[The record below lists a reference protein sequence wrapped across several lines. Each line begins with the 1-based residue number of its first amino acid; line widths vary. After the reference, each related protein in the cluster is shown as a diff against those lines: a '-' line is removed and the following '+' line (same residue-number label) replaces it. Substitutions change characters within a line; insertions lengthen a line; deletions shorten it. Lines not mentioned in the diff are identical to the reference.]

1 MAFGHLQN
9 IGNHRL
15 KANVFFILQ
24 ADDAR
29 AFDRNTFHV
38 VRAFQQAL
46 WLQFFAAEA
55 NDHHFAAEVRV
66 KGDIVD
72 GANRHH
78 RRWRI
83 NRYAAAIEVIQT
95 HHAVDVGIV
104 FQQPGALDLLRHE
117 ARDALVQRAAPV
129 DERCLRRD
137 FADRFVTEDTVRW
150 DASRRALSAQRESR
164 FDQIVFDAR
173 PAGRVEPAL
182 AAAALTDAV
191 RDLGLD
197 ALPWPE
203 SLRQWRE
210 RVRCLRDWMP
220 DLGLPDLS
228 DDALMAT
235 LDDWLQ
241 PAFAGKTRLDALGED
256 DLANALKSGL
266 DWSLRQRI
274 DALAPTRITVPSGME
289 RRIEYAHG
297 QPPVLAVK
305 LQELFGLADTPR
317 VADDRVPVLL
327 HLLSP
332 GGKPLQVTSDLRN
345 FWNSTYAEVKKEM
358 KGRYPKHPWPD
369 DPWSA
374 QATHRAKPRG
384 T

>member
-1 MAFGHLQN
+1 
-9 IGNHRL
+9 RP
-15 KANVFFILQ
+15 
-24 ADDAR
+24 DAR
-29 AFDRNTFHV
+29 
-38 VRAFQQAL
+38 
-46 WLQFFAAEA
+46 
-55 NDHHFAAEVRV
+55 
-66 KGDIVD
+66 
-72 GANRHH
+72 
-78 RRWRI
+78 
-83 NRYAAAIEVIQT
+83 
-95 HHAVDVGIV
+95 
-104 FQQPGALDLLRHE
+104 
-117 ARDALVQRAAPV
+117 
-129 DERCLRRD
+129 
-137 FADRFVTEDTVRW
+137 
-150 DASRRALSAQRESR
+150 
-164 FDQIVFDAR
+164 
-173 PAGRVEPAL
+173 L
-182 AAAALTDAV
+182 AAQALTDAV
-191 RDLGLD
+191 GDLGLD
-197 ALPWPE
+197 ALPWTE
-203 SLRQWRE
+203 GLKQWRE

-235 LDDWLQ
+235 LHDWLQ

-317 VADDRVPVLL
+317 VADGRVPVLL